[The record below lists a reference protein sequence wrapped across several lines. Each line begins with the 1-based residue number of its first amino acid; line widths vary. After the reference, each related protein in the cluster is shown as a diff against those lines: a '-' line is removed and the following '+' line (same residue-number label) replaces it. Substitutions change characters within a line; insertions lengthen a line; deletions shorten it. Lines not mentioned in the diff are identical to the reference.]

1 MEKNVGSVD
10 RIIRLVV
17 GIVLVVLGINF
28 AENWWGI
35 AGIALGIVLFATGLV
50 SRCGLYIPCGI
61 STAKSSKTDK
71 AD

>member
-10 RIIRLVV
+10 RVIRFVV
-17 GIVLVVLGINF
+17 GIVLIVLGINF

-35 AGIALGIVLFATGLV
+35 AGIALGAVLFLTGLV
-50 SRCGLYIPCGI
+50 NRCGLYIPFGI
-61 STAKSSKTDK
+61 STAKSGKADK